1 MHLIGLDIG
10 TTSCKAIVFDADGR
24 MRGQACREYGMLCDA
39 SAKAEQD
46 AEAVWSLTREAL
58 GEAVTQ
64 SRAKDVAAL
73 SVSAQG
79 DAIIPVD
86 ADFRALHPAIL
97 GMDYRS
103 EPHARR
109 CEERLDGFTVF
120 RRTGM
125 RPHPMNSFCKV
136 LLLRELSPKTFD
148 SAARIVTYA
157 DFILGKLGG
166 EAMIDHTMA
175 SRTMAFDSHA
185 MAWDGLVHQA
195 FGVNPAIWS
204 QPVPS
209 GTVAGK
215 LRPALAEDL
224 GLTRD
229 LLLITGGHDQTC
241 AAIGAGAI
249 REGLGIIS
257 TGTAEV
263 LATALPRPVLSKLMY
278 DSYYPC
284 YLHARPGMHFT
295 FSLNHIGGIL
305 LKWWRDNLAA
315 AETADAAARGTEPY
329 ALIDERMP
337 DGLAPVLFLPHL
349 NGSGTPL
356 CDLQSKGAI
365 VGLTMGTTRHDI
377 AKAILKGLCFELR
390 TNVQTLTNCG
400 IAINELVAVGGGAK
414 SERWLQLKADIL
426 NRPLRVLSC
435 REAACLGA
443 ALLAGTAAGAWST
456 LEEAVA
462 QTVKYARE
470 FVPAPGRAAD
480 YAERFSVYQQ
490 LHPALQTLNPRL

>member
-1 MHLIGLDIG
+1 
-10 TTSCKAIVFDADGR
+10 
-24 MRGQACREYGMLCDA
+24 
-39 SAKAEQD
+39 
-46 AEAVWSLTREAL
+46 
-58 GEAVTQ
+58 
-64 SRAKDVAAL
+64 
-73 SVSAQG
+73 
-79 DAIIPVD
+79 
-86 ADFRALHPAIL
+86 
-97 GMDYRS
+97 
-103 EPHARR
+103 
-109 CEERLDGFTVF
+109 
-120 RRTGM
+120 
-125 RPHPMNSFCKV
+125 
-136 LLLRELSPKTFD
+136 
-148 SAARIVTYA
+148 
-157 DFILGKLGG
+157 
-166 EAMIDHTMA
+166 
-175 SRTMAFDSHA
+175 
-185 MAWDGLVHQA
+185 
-195 FGVNPAIWS
+195 
-204 QPVPS
+204 
-209 GTVAGK
+209 
-215 LRPALAEDL
+215 
-224 GLTRD
+224 
-229 LLLITGGHDQTC
+229 
-241 AAIGAGAI
+241 
-249 REGLGIIS
+249 
-257 TGTAEV
+257 
-263 LATALPRPVLSKLMY
+263 
-278 DSYYPC
+278 
-284 YLHARPGMHFT
+284 MHFT

-377 AKAILKGLCFELR
+377 AKAILEGLCFELR